1 MGRKSITLEIPDD
14 LYRWVQQA
22 AEASE
27 RSLEDVLLESI
38 DVLFRQP
45 SETVSIDRQVN
56 DLRGYSDAQ
65 LWAVVYR
72 QLPWTQSLRLR
83 ELSGL
88 NQQGELKATDQR
100 ELDHLIN
107 QVDRYMLLRSE
118 ALLLLQ
124 QRGHEINNYLKMGA

>member
-1 MGRKSITLEIPDD
+1 MSRKSVTLEIPDD
-14 LYRWVQQA
+14 LYHWVQQA
-22 AEASE
+22 ADASQ
-27 RSLEDVLLESI
+27 RSPEDILLESI

-56 DLRGYSDAQ
+56 ELRNYSDSQ

-72 QLPWTQSLRLR
+72 QIPWTQSLRLR

-88 NQQGELKATDQR
+88 HQQGELKVFEQR
-100 ELDHLIN
+100 ELDYLIN

-118 ALLLLQ
+118 ALRLLKE
-124 QRGHEINNYLKMGA
+124 RGHEINNYLQLGA